1 MPDGF
6 SLNIDPKFMQDLEK
20 AEQKIKDIAT
30 ASEQTSKAIIKKF
43 QEATDKGVG
52 YFLSQMRK
60 ANEQLLSFSNA
71 SKNVKLGDIGGL
83 SSMNKMASQSTDII
97 NKLVEAL
104 VRLTSEQSKS
114 KSSSSKDSN
123 VSKINS
129 LYRERI
135 KLMKQLERFV
145 QLGSKG
151 VTLTNEESS
160 SISSIHQR
168 LQVIDMEIKSYQKRT
183 DLSKQAIRSL
193 IQGEVDFSI
202 AQGNEIRKRQKL
214 VEDENRKKEDKVR
227 QESLHNEKL
236 ASLDKKRAEDI
247 VKQQQKE
254 LNDYRAYLKI
264 KQDMYKRMFDQIA
277 KQESQMRSKS
287 YNRFQA
293 SGDTSN
299 QATAAY
305 NRLYGEHGVKSVNNM
320 NRALQ
325 RLQDAQNKLNLNT
338 DKGRQKYDEL
348 GKKIQQIKIDLDK
361 ATQANEKFH
370 NSHSKLLNTTDQ
382 LQRKLALLFS
392 ISAIQGYMDKLV
404 NVRKEFELQQ
414 KSLQVLLY
422 GRI

>member
-1 MPDGF
+1 MADGF

-30 ASEQTSKAIIKKF
+30 ASEKTSKTIIKNF

-71 SKNVKLGDIGGL
+71 SKNVKIGDIGGL

-97 NKLVEAL
+97 NKLVDAL
-104 VRLTSEQSKS
+104 VKLSSEQSKS
-114 KSSSSKDSN
+114 KSSSSKDSD

-135 KLMKQLERFV
+135 KLMKQLEHFA
-145 QLGSKG
+145 QLGAKG
-151 VTLTNEESS
+151 MTLTNEESS

-193 IQGEVDFSI
+193 IQGEADFSI

-214 VEDENRKKEDKVR
+214 VAYETRKKEDKVR
-227 QESLHNEKL
+227 QEALQNDKL

-254 LNDYRAYLKI
+254 LNDYSCLFK
-264 KQDMYKRMFDQIA
+264 KQARY
-277 KQESQMRSKS
+277 
-287 YNRFQA
+287 
-293 SGDTSN
+293 
-299 QATAAY
+299 
-305 NRLYGEHGVKSVNNM
+305 V
-320 NRALQ
+320 
-325 RLQDAQNKLNLNT
+325 
-338 DKGRQKYDEL
+338 
-348 GKKIQQIKIDLDK
+348 
-361 ATQANEKFH
+361 
-370 NSHSKLLNTTDQ
+370 
-382 LQRKLALLFS
+382 
-392 ISAIQGYMDKLV
+392 
-404 NVRKEFELQQ
+404 
-414 KSLQVLLY
+414 
-422 GRI
+422 